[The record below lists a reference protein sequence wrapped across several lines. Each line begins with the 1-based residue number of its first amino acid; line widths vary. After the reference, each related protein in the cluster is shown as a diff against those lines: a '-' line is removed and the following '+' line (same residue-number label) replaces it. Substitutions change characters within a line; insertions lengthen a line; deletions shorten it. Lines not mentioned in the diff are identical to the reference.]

1 MKTLTLVSF
10 LTLAAPMAGQ
20 SDLSIQ
26 GVWRPVELTITAS
39 AGTADDGAGGRAA
52 NRKDP
57 FGAFPKGTHTSLQP
71 GLVIFTDKHYS
82 RTTDT
87 AAEPRPTTGYKTP
100 GKPALEE
107 LQAQW
112 GPFVA
117 NAGTYEVSGTILT
130 LRAVVA
136 KDPRAQGEKNFTRLT
151 VKIEGNSLWMTP
163 AENEA
168 GPIPNPVTVKFVRVE

>member
-1 MKTLTLVSF
+1 MDFCRCVSVGGHGPYPGGRSPCCRVAVISDQDFDAGFF
-10 LTLAAPMAGQ
+10 LNPRGADGWSIRPLHPRSLATRRIDHHCFG
-20 SDLSIQ
+20 S
-26 GVWRPVELTITAS
+26 
-39 AGTADDGAGGRAA
+39 TADDGAGGRAA

-112 GPFVA
+112 VPL
-117 NAGTYEVSGTILT
+117 SPT
-130 LRAVVA
+130 LALMRC
-136 KDPRAQGEKNFTRLT
+136 
-151 VKIEGNSLWMTP
+151 
-163 AENEA
+163 
-168 GPIPNPVTVKFVRVE
+168 RVPS